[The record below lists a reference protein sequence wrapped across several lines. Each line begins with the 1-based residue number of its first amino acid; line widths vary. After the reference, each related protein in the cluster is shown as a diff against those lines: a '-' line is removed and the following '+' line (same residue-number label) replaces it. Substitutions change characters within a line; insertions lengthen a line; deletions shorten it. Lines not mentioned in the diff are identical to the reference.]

1 MGGKMSKITWLS
13 EWPRQVP
20 KVGKNHLLAELEPEE
35 EHFPFLFPFFY
46 LFIYVFETGS
56 CYVVQTGLELAIL
69 PQPPKCYTH
78 THTHTE
84 FFFAFVHY
92 KNLENTKKHM
102 ENKL

>member
-78 THTHTE
+78 THTHTHIRVCVHH
-84 FFFAFVHY
+84 FF
-92 KNLENTKKHM
+92 
-102 ENKL
+102 